1 MGKTQKPIL
10 LAKNDYELIMS
21 YLRRSFARPKFGRK
35 DIEDLRSEIKKATLL
50 HTDDMPADVVR
61 LNSTVTIQEETANKA
76 IQLVVVTPEKADI
89 KTRKV
94 SIFSPIGTALIG
106 FRKGEKISWNVPAG
120 NKVFTILDVAN
131 NF

>member
-1 MGKTQKPIL
+1 
-10 LAKNDYELIMS
+10 
-21 YLRRSFARPKFGRK
+21 
-35 DIEDLRSEIKKATLL
+35 
-50 HTDDMPADVVR
+50 MPADVVR

-106 FRKGEKISWNVPAG
+106 FRKGEKISWKVPAG
-120 NKVFTILDVAN
+120 HKVFTILDVAN

>member
-1 MGKTQKPIL
+1 MGKTQKSIL

-21 YLRRSFARPKFGRK
+21 YIRQSFARPKFGRK
-35 DIEDLRSEIKKATLL
+35 DIEDLKSEIKKATLL
-50 HTDDMPADVVR
+50 NTDDMPADVVR
-61 LNSTVTIQEETANKA
+61 LNSTVTIREEAANKA
-76 IQLVVVTPEKADI
+76 IEVVVVTPEKADI

>member
-1 MGKTQKPIL
+1 MAKTQKSIL
-10 LAKNDYELIMS
+10 LAKNDYEVIMS
-21 YLRRSFARPKFGRK
+21 YLRQSFARPKFGRQ
-35 DIEDLRSEIKKATLL
+35 DIEDLTSEIKKATLL

-106 FRKGEKISWNVPAG
+106 FRKGEKISWKVPAG